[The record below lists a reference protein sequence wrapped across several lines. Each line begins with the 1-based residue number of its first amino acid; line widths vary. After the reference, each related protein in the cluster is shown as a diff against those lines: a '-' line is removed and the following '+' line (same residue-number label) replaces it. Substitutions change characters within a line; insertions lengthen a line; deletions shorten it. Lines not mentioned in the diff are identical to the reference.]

1 MADSAYRTIRH
12 LFIMFNNCKKHVKY
26 IRYYVCIGDNSILL
40 YLAEYEIRGNNVPF
54 LVYIMYKNVSLIT
67 ILKLKFV
74 ISYALLH
81 ILPNFVQSNK
91 TRESLNKNIH

>member
-1 MADSAYRTIRH
+1 MADGAVCTIRH

-26 IRYYVCIGDNSILL
+26 IIRYYVCIEDSCYLL
-40 YLAEYEIRGNNVPF
+40 YFVEYGIQGNNVPF
-54 LVYIMYKNVSLIT
+54 LAYIMYKNVSLIT

-81 ILPNFVQSNK
+81 ILPNFVQSN
-91 TRESLNKNIH
+91 